1 MPPPAESTA
10 EAVDLSAG
18 AVILEDQGTAAATA
32 SSTHQFFILPSL
44 RSVYCSCFFSF
55 WPYFEGIFVC
65 TYSYV
70 GFGPS
75 PTHRFSLFVDL
86 TMFNGSGGV
95 QGALPRLRRRG
106 INVGVAPLFSFFFLS
121 FVERACVLAPRLGVF
136 GVDTQMRGVQWV
148 WEFCRLGRWL
158 FGAFPRLFCMP
169 SSCVF
174 YLACL

>member
-1 MPPPAESTA
+1 MRSNKKRKVHLRTLTYLRLALPLGRRNSSYAIAPASAPSSSLAVPPPAESTA

-106 INVGVAPLFSFFFLS
+106 INVGVAPLFSFFF
-121 FVERACVLAPRLGVF
+121 FVVR
-136 GVDTQMRGVQWV
+136 
-148 WEFCRLGRWL
+148 
-158 FGAFPRLFCMP
+158 
-169 SSCVF
+169 
-174 YLACL
+174 